1 MDRAGDIRLRKF
13 PCEGATK
20 ATPSG
25 GSGVDRGRGT
35 GDKVCD
41 RFGLRQHGD
50 VAALQDKRLA
60 LHVRGGIA
68 FHGRRD
74 RFVFG
79 RNEVPRGLGTPCGP
93 ADLVANACT
102 ACR

>member
-1 MDRAGDIRLRKF
+1 
-13 PCEGATK
+13 
-20 ATPSG
+20 
-25 GSGVDRGRGT
+25 
-35 GDKVCD
+35 
-41 RFGLRQHGD
+41 

-93 ADLVANACT
+93 ADLGAKAGDGMPIAT
-102 ACR
+102 ATDIAQPMP